1 MKICIFGAGAIGGY
15 IGALLVRQGG
25 ADVSLVARGAHLA
38 AMKAKGLTLRMNGE
52 THVVHPRLAEDGA
65 SLGPQDYII
74 LTIKAHGLPAIAD
87 TLAPLIG
94 PDTAIVYGQNGLPW
108 WYFYKHGGPYDGR
121 TLDSVDPGGR
131 IWKTLRP
138 ERAIGTVLWQAAEL
152 EAPGVVVH
160 AYGDRMPLA
169 EPSGERTPRVT
180 ALSAVL
186 LKSGLKAPVRPN
198 LRPEI
203 WLKLWGNLSFNPV
216 SLLTGETLKGMAE
229 DRGLRQIVGTMMEE
243 AQTIAGALGI
253 SFPVPAQERIDMAA
267 RVGGH
272 RTSMLQDFE
281 AGRVTELDSLLGSVL
296 ELGQLVGIATPCLR
310 MIYDLTAAR
319 IRTAGGVNFAHGR
332 EPNRATST

>member
-1 MKICIFGAGAIGGY
+1 MKICIFGAGAMGGY
-15 IGALLVRQGG
+15 IGALLVRQGE
-25 ADVSLVARGAHLA
+25 AEVSLVARGAHLE
-38 AMKAKGLTLRMNGE
+38 AMKARGLTLKMNGE
-52 THVVHPRLAEDGA
+52 THVVRPHLAEDGT

-74 LTIKAHGLPAIAD
+74 LTIKAHGITAIAD
-87 TLAPLIG
+87 KLAPLIG

-121 TLDSVDPGGR
+121 TIDSVDPGGK

-152 EAPGVVVH
+152 ESPGVVVH

-169 EPSGERTPRVT
+169 EPSGERTERIT
-180 ALSAVL
+180 ALSDVL
-186 LKSGLKAPVRPN
+186 IKAGLKAPVRPN

-229 DRGLRQIVGTMMEE
+229 DTGLRQIVGRMMEE
-243 AQTIAGALGI
+243 AETIARALGI
-253 SFPVPAQERIDMAA
+253 SFPVTAQERMDMAA
-267 RVGGH
+267 RVGAH

-281 AGRVTELDSLLGSVL
+281 AGRVTELDALLGAVI
-296 ELGQLVGIATPCLR
+296 ELGTLLGIATPSLK

-319 IRTAGGVNFAHGR
+319 IRTAG
-332 EPNRATST
+332 RA